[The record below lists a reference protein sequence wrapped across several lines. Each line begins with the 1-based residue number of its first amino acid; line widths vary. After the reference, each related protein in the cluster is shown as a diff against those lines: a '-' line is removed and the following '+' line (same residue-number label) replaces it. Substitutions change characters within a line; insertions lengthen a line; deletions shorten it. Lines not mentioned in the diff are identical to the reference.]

1 MPNRKAAA
9 LSAAASLIGKQRL
22 ASMFT
27 SASGIPSLGRRMRD
41 DKGVNTES
49 ILDDVLAGISADDV
63 DREREKRRRR
73 ASEYLSGLSNYCTVY
88 QEIG

>member
-1 MPNRKAAA
+1 MKKDEPNKKAAA

-41 DKGVNTES
+41 DKGVITES
-49 ILDDVLAGISADDV
+49 ILDDVLAGISADDY
-63 DREREKRRRR
+63 DRERERRRRR
-73 ASEYLSGLSNYCTVY
+73 ASEFVCLVH
-88 QEIG
+88 

>member
-1 MPNRKAAA
+1 
-9 LSAAASLIGKQRL
+9 
-22 ASMFT
+22 
-27 SASGIPSLGRRMRD
+27 MRD

-73 ASEYLSGLSNYCTVY
+73 ASEYLV
-88 QEIG
+88 

>member
-1 MPNRKAAA
+1 M
-9 LSAAASLIGKQRL
+9 SAAASLIGKQRL

-27 SASGIPSLGRRMRD
+27 SASGISSLGRRMQS

-73 ASEYLSGLSNYCTVY
+73 ASEYLVWSCTVY
-88 QEIG
+88 QKIENL